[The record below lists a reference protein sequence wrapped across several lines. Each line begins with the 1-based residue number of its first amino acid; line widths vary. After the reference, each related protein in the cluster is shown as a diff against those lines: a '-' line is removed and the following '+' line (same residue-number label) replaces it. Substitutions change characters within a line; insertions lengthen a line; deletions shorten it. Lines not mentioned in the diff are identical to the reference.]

1 MGGRVFAVVESP
13 AEENGG
19 GGVCAE
25 IAWGVAGDST
35 DGGYF
40 LPGSWLSAGLSG
52 HTSKKRVHDGKF
64 FLGET
69 CELPAEF
76 EIEDII

>member
-19 GGVCAE
+19 GGVCTE
-25 IAWGVAGDST
+25 IAWCVAGDST

-40 LPGSWLSAGLSG
+40 LSGLLV
-52 HTSKKRVHDGKF
+52 KRRISRAYEKECVHDGEF
-64 FLGET
+64 FLGEAL
-69 CELPAEF
+69 ELPAEF
-76 EIEDII
+76 EIEDIS